1 MLKIWRRYTR
11 FQSSVRRGRDT
22 DEPPA
27 MKWKDLPQ
35 LDQWDEWC
43 TGKKPE
49 ETRSGQKWW
58 RLGHV
63 HRITSH
69 IPSSFPCSRCFQC
82 SLLLSFTLFISLLLC
97 SLSVHSLH
105 SLHSLCTSLPLSSLH
120 RVRTIA
126 DPSVQ
131 SRQPRTNG
139 DCSPYVASDGVVCA
153 ALQGT
158 ELVVQATMLHLCFDH
173 D

>member
-49 ETRSGQKWW
+49 ETRSGQKWPEVVAI
-58 RLGHV
+58 GACAPDH
-63 HRITSH
+63 ISH
-69 IPSSFPCSRCFQC
+69 SIVF
-82 SLLLSFTLFISLLLC
+82 SLLSLLSMLSFTLFYSVHFSLLC
-97 SLSVHSLH
+97 SLPSL
-105 SLHSLCTSLPLSSLH
+105 SLYFSATLVPPQSSNNCRSERSKPPASDQWRLFAVCCIGWRCLCSSARYGTRCSSDHASSLF
-120 RVRTIA
+120 R
-126 DPSVQ
+126 P
-131 SRQPRTNG
+131 
-139 DCSPYVASDGVVCA
+139 
-153 ALQGT
+153 
-158 ELVVQATMLHLCFDH
+158 
-173 D
+173 